1 MEHVPNRSLETD
13 NDVPATPRL
22 TIEVPSEVNGGTA
35 IRCAPCICVCVICDP
50 RVCAPCTSG
59 GLLPTL
65 LRTTSAASG
74 AAAPRQY
81 LKAR

>member
-13 NDVPATPRL
+13 NDAPATPRL

-59 GLLPTL
+59 G
-65 LRTTSAASG
+65 
-74 AAAPRQY
+74 
-81 LKAR
+81 